1 MRKSFDYPNI
11 PLVEERFWNAI
22 KNGYRIQYGRLPEF
36 VAYVFPQVWG
46 STSLG
51 FSGIGGQAM
60 TEAYTTVIIDR
71 VSDQAGVFFNERLAY
86 IVTNPNKRFYEDLG
100 NFDIKS
106 VGETDVYSD

>member
-22 KNGYRIQYGRLPEF
+22 KGGYRNKYGRLPEF
-36 VAYVFPQVWG
+36 VAYAFPQMWG

-51 FSGIGGQAM
+51 FGGIGGQAM

-71 VSDQAGVFFNERLAY
+71 VSDQAGVFFDEKLAY
-86 IVTNPNKRFYEDLG
+86 IVTKPNKKFYEDLG
-100 NFDIKS
+100 SFDIKS
-106 VGETDVYSD
+106 VGETDAYED